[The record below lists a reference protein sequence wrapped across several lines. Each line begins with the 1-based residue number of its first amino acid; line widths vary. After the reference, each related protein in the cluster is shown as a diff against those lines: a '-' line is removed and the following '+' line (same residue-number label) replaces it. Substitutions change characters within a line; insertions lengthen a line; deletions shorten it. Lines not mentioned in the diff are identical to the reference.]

1 MKAYVLVKTEMA
13 MTAEALTLIRKAKGV
28 VGAEVTF
35 GPYDMVVQIEAENL
49 ETIGKTI
56 VWEIRTVPGIVDT
69 MTCIAVGV

>member
-49 ETIGKTI
+49 EAIAKTI

-69 MTCIAVGV
+69 MTCIAVNV

>member
-1 MKAYVLVKTEMA
+1 MKAYVLIKTEMA

-49 ETIGKTI
+49 EAIAKTI

-69 MTCIAVGV
+69 MTCIAVHV

>member
-13 MTAEALTLIRKAKGV
+13 MTAEALTLIRKANGV

-49 ETIGKTI
+49 EAIAKTI

-69 MTCIAVGV
+69 MTCIAVHV